1 MRRRDFIAG
10 FAGTMAWPVLVRAQ
24 PTMPVIGYL
33 NPGSPAE
40 VEATDVLP
48 AFRRGLAKVG
58 YVEGRNVAIEY
69 RFANKDN
76 ARLPALAKDL
86 AGRGVAVIAAVGGSA
101 PALAAKAASTTIPI
115 VFRTGADPVR
125 LGLVASLNRPG
136 GNLTGISAIGHLLT
150 GKRLELI
157 RELVPK
163 LSVVASLINQASF
176 ENEVEW
182 KDFETAVQPLG
193 ISLVRVEASTP
204 AEIDRAFGMLVE
216 KQAQALL
223 PGDDA
228 FFYFQREQLVSLAAR
243 YRVPTIYHA
252 REAVEA
258 GGLMSYGQNNSDGH
272 RRAGVYPGRI
282 LKGER
287 PADLPVEQATRLEML
302 LNRKTARTLGLAV
315 PETLLVEAD
324 EVIE

>member
-1 MRRRDFIAG
+1 
-10 FAGTMAWPVLVRAQ
+10 
-24 PTMPVIGYL
+24 
-33 NPGSPAE
+33 
-40 VEATDVLP
+40 
-48 AFRRGLAKVG
+48 
-58 YVEGRNVAIEY
+58 
-69 RFANKDN
+69 
-76 ARLPALAKDL
+76 
-86 AGRGVAVIAAVGGSA
+86 VAVIAAVGGSA
-101 PALAAKAASTTIPI
+101 PALAAKAATTTIPI

-136 GNLTGISAIGHLLT
+136 GNLTGIAAIGHSLW
-150 GKRLELI
+150 GKRFELI

-163 LSVVASLINQASF
+163 ITVAASLINQTSF
-176 ENEVEW
+176 DNEPEW
-182 KDFETAVQPLG
+182 KDYEALARPLG
-193 ISLVRVEASTP
+193 VRLIKLEASNP
-204 AEIDRAFGMLVE
+204 AEIERAFGVLNE
-216 KQAQALL
+216 RQAQALL
-223 PGDDA
+223 AGDDA

-243 YRVPTIYHA
+243 HRVPTIYHA

-272 RRAGVYPGRI
+272 RRAGIYTGRI

-302 LNRKTARTLGLAV
+302 LNRKTSQTLGLAV

>member
-1 MRRRDFIAG
+1 MRRRDFVPG
-10 FAGTMAWPVLVRAQ
+10 LVSTLGYPVFARAQ
-24 PTMPVIGYL
+24 RSLPVIGYL

-48 AFRRGLAKVG
+48 AFRRGLAEVG
-58 YVEGRNVAIEY
+58 YVEGRNVVIEY
-69 RFANKDN
+69 RFSNHDN
-76 ARLPALAKDL
+76 ARLPALAREL
-86 AGRGVAVIAAVGGSA
+86 ASHGVAVIAAVGGSA
-101 PALAAKAASTTIPI
+101 PALAAKAATKTIPI

-136 GNLTGISAIGHLLT
+136 GNLTGIAAIGHSLW

-157 RELVPK
+157 REVVPATEVVGSLV
-163 LSVVASLINQASF
+163 NQASF
-176 ENEVEW
+176 DNEIEW
-182 KDFETAVQPLG
+182 RDFEAVVKPLG
-193 ISLVRVEASTP
+193 ITLLKLEASNP
-204 AEIDRAFGMLVE
+204 SEIERAFAMLVD
-216 KQAQALL
+216 KRAQALL
-223 PGDDA
+223 AGDDA

-272 RRAGVYPGRI
+272 RRAGIYSGRI

-287 PADLPVEQATRLEML
+287 PAELPVEQATRLEML

>member
-1 MRRRDFIAG
+1 MRRRDFVAG
-10 FAGTMAWPVLVRAQ
+10 LGSTFGWPALARAQ
-24 PTMPVIGYL
+24 RAMPIIGYL

-48 AFRRGLAKVG
+48 AFRRGLAELG
-58 YVEGRNVAIEY
+58 YIEGRNVAIEY

-86 AGRGVAVIAAVGGSA
+86 ASRGVAVIAAVGGSA
-101 PALAAKAASTTIPI
+101 PALAAKEATTTIPI

-136 GNLTGISAIGHLLT
+136 GNLTGIAAIGHSLW

-163 LSVVASLINQASF
+163 LTMVASLINQTSF
-176 ENEVEW
+176 DNEAEW
-182 KDFETAVQPLG
+182 KDYESLIRPLG
-193 ISLVRVEASTP
+193 VRLIKLEASTP
-204 AEIDRAFGMLVE
+204 AEVEQAFDALVE

-223 PGDDA
+223 AGDDA

-272 RRAGVYPGRI
+272 RRAGIYTGRI

>member
-1 MRRRDFIAG
+1 MRRRDFVAG
-10 FAGTMAWPVLVRAQ
+10 LGSALGWPALARAQ
-24 PTMPVIGYL
+24 RAMPIIGYL
-33 NPGSPAE
+33 NPGSPGE

-48 AFRRGLAKVG
+48 AFRRGLAEVG

-69 RFANKDN
+69 RFADQDN

-86 AGRGVAVIAAVGGSA
+86 ASRGVAVIAAVGGSA
-101 PALAAKAASTTIPI
+101 PALAAKAATTTIPI

-136 GNLTGISAIGHLLT
+136 GNLTGIAAIGHSLW

-157 RELVPK
+157 RELVPQ
-163 LSVVASLINQASF
+163 ATMIGSLVNQASF
-176 ENEVEW
+176 DNETEW
-182 KDFETAVQPLG
+182 KEFEAVVKPLG
-193 ISLVRVEASTP
+193 IRLLRLEASNP
-204 AEIDRAFGMLVE
+204 AEIERAFGQLVD

-223 PGDDA
+223 AGDDA

-272 RRAGVYPGRI
+272 RRAGIYTGRI

-287 PADLPVEQATRLEML
+287 PAELPVEQATRLEML
-302 LNRKTARTLGLAV
+302 LNRKTARTLGVAV